1 MIPNLTRDVAVH
13 TWDLARAV
21 GADDGLDPSWC
32 ELFYAG
38 LPDDPHALAD
48 TGMFS
53 APVAT
58 GDETDTQA
66 KLLARLGRDPRWEP
80 EIP

>member
-1 MIPNLTRDVAVH
+1 MDEAGELHLAVCRRFGEAVA
-13 TWDLARAV
+13 AAN
-21 GADDGLDPSWC
+21 
-32 ELFYAG
+32 G
-38 LPDDPHALAD
+38 LPDDPHALAA

-66 KLLARLGRDPRWEP
+66 KLLARLGRNPRWRP
-80 EIP
+80 ASL